1 MTKELVTIN
10 LDKGLEATLAAML
23 VQVASRYDSTVYVQ
37 SEDGTVKVNAKSI
50 MGMMSLG
57 LGNGMK
63 LMISAD
69 GTDEAEAVTSI
80 REYLD
85 GKKS

>member
-1 MTKELVTIN
+1 MTKELVSIN

-37 SEDGTVKVNAKSI
+37 SEDGAVKVNAKSI

-63 LMISAD
+63 LTVIAD
-69 GTDEAEAVTSI
+69 GADEAEAVANI
-80 REYLD
+80 RDYLG
-85 GKKS
+85 GKKN